1 MIKFCHNNYYLGMCA
16 MSNLNP
22 TFQFQ
27 NLLYKIQFAFQIYL
41 IETSEWDEYDDGFVH
56 QEEYINVGIYNVCEM
71 IVCTLYEDYFACMDK
86 REKKRYLFN
95 YSDIDRIL
103 FANRLEA
110 LTLVTDAEKD
120 KPKVSNER
128 FYEED

>member
-1 MIKFCHNNYYLGMCA
+1 
-16 MSNLNP
+16 
-22 TFQFQ
+22 
-27 NLLYKIQFAFQIYL
+27 
-41 IETSEWDEYDDGFVH
+41 
-56 QEEYINVGIYNVCEM
+56 M

-103 FANRLEA
+103 FANKLEA
-110 LTLVTDAEKD
+110 LTLITDAKKD

>member
-1 MIKFCHNNYYLGMCA
+1 MLYFYSTPKNKRKENNKLTNEHEIKKKDILYYA
-16 MSNLNP
+16 
-22 TFQFQ
+22 
-27 NLLYKIQFAFQIYL
+27 QIL
-41 IETSEWDEYDDGFVH
+41 PK
-56 QEEYINVGIYNVCEM
+56 VGIYNVCEM

-86 REKKRYLFN
+86 REKKRYLFY
-95 YSDIDRIL
+95 YSIL

>member
-1 MIKFCHNNYYLGMCA
+1 
-16 MSNLNP
+16 
-22 TFQFQ
+22 
-27 NLLYKIQFAFQIYL
+27 
-41 IETSEWDEYDDGFVH
+41 
-56 QEEYINVGIYNVCEM
+56 M

-103 FANRLEA
+103 FANELEA
-110 LTLVTDAEKD
+110 LTLITDAEKD

-128 FYEED
+128 FYEEDQKEVINNWDTLQQNIKANIV

>member
-1 MIKFCHNNYYLGMCA
+1 MKKIKG
-16 MSNLNP
+16 
-22 TFQFQ
+22 
-27 NLLYKIQFAFQIYL
+27 IIFAA
-41 IETSEWDEYDDGFVH
+41 GFVLCGFIAGSCVNTVEAG
-56 QEEYINVGIYNVCEM
+56 QKDPFEFKPVDNDKVGIYNVCEM

-95 YSDIDRIL
+95 YSDIDKIL

>member
-1 MIKFCHNNYYLGMCA
+1 MSSVSLTLKTLFSKCFTLPSIFCDEGILCSPVGFA
-16 MSNLNP
+16 RITSN
-22 TFQFQ
+22 
-27 NLLYKIQFAFQIYL
+27 
-41 IETSEWDEYDDGFVH
+41 
-56 QEEYINVGIYNVCEM
+56 

-86 REKKRYLFN
+86 REKKRYLFD
-95 YSDIDRIL
+95 YSDIDKIL

>member
-1 MIKFCHNNYYLGMCA
+1 MLYFYSTPKNKRKENNKLTDDNKIKKKDILYYA
-16 MSNLNP
+16 
-22 TFQFQ
+22 
-27 NLLYKIQFAFQIYL
+27 QIL
-41 IETSEWDEYDDGFVH
+41 P
-56 QEEYINVGIYNVCEM
+56 NVGIYNVCEM
-71 IVCTLYEDYFACMDK
+71 IVCTLYDDYFACMDK
-86 REKKRYLFN
+86 REKKRYLLFGH
-95 YSDIDRIL
+95 RH

>member
-1 MIKFCHNNYYLGMCA
+1 MTDDNKIKKKDILYYA
-16 MSNLNP
+16 
-22 TFQFQ
+22 
-27 NLLYKIQFAFQIYL
+27 QIL
-41 IETSEWDEYDDGFVH
+41 PK
-56 QEEYINVGIYNVCEM
+56 VGIYNVCEM
-71 IVCTLYEDYFACMDK
+71 IVCTLYKDYFACMDK

-95 YSDIDRIL
+95 YSDIDKIL
-103 FANRLEA
+103 FTNRLEA